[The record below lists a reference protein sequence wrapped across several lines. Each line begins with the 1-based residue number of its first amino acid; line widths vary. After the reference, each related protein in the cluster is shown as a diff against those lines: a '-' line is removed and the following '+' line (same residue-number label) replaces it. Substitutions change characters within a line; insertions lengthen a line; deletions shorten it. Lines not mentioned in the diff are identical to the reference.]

1 MAERPIRFAVTQPF
15 LTAAQ
20 PSKPAAAGLAEQN
33 TINRAI
39 IPVIVTY
46 LVDECR
52 VLFGVAPP
60 SVNDATTLLRVRVEA
75 GHEQ

>member
-1 MAERPIRFAVTQPF
+1 M
-15 LTAAQ
+15 
-20 PSKPAAAGLAEQN
+20 PAAAGLAEQN
-33 TINRAI
+33 TINRQI
-39 IPVIVTY
+39 IPVIVRY

-60 SVNDATTLLRVRVEA
+60 SVNDATTLFRVRVEA